1 MEILLLLKA
10 LLLGIVEG
18 LTEFLPISSTGHLII
33 TSDLINFDDDVFE
46 IVIQFAAILA
56 VCWAYR
62 MRLTELV
69 TGVLFKPRSR
79 LSLHFVFMLIL
90 AFLPA
95 AVLGLAFHRVIK
107 EVLFNPIVVAA
118 ALIVGG
124 LIIFYVERP
133 GSYRPRNAGID
144 DITAGDAIKIGFA
157 QALAMIPGTS
167 RSGATIIGGVIFG
180 LSRTAA
186 TEFSFFLAIPTM
198 FAATVLDVYKSW
210 DKFTS
215 GDTTVYAVYAIGCIA
230 SFLSAV
236 VAVRFLLR
244 FISSHTFVSF
254 AWYRIA
260 LGVIVL
266 ATWQFGWVDW
276 KKAAEATPPAIS
288 APAEAEATAA
298 PALDVPEPVVDAVAP
313 DDAAAT
319 PDDAATALDDAATAP
334 DDATTAPDDAA
345 TAPDDAAAAPPTL
358 TKPEPQTN

>member
-1 MEILLLLKA
+1 
-10 LLLGIVEG
+10 

-62 MRLTELV
+62 QRLTELV
-69 TGVLFKPRSR
+69 TGVLFKPRSQ
-79 LSLHFVFMLIL
+79 LSLRFVFMLIL

-107 EVLFNPIVVAA
+107 EVLFNPIVVAT

-124 LIIFYVERP
+124 FIIFYVERP

-144 DITAGDAIKIGFA
+144 DITASDAIKIGFA

-254 AWYRIA
+254 AWYRIV

-276 KKAAEATPPAIS
+276 KKATGTTPPTISIPAEAATVPALTVPDALPTEATPA
-288 APAEAEATAA
+288 
-298 PALDVPEPVVDAVAP
+298 
-313 DDAAAT
+313 
-319 PDDAATALDDAATAP
+319 
-334 DDATTAPDDAA
+334 
-345 TAPDDAAAAPPTL
+345 
-358 TKPEPQTN
+358 PEPQAN

>member
-1 MEILLLLKA
+1 MDILLLLKA

-33 TSDLINFDDDVFE
+33 TSDLIGFEDDVFE

-62 MRLTELV
+62 QRLADLV
-69 TGVLFKPRSR
+69 TGVLFKPRSQ
-79 LSLHFVFMLIL
+79 LSLRFVFMLIL

-95 AVLGLAFHRVIK
+95 AVLGLAFHRIIT

-118 ALIVGG
+118 ALIIGG
-124 LIIFYVERP
+124 LIIFYIERP

-144 DITAGDAIKIGFA
+144 DITASDAIKIGFA

-198 FAATVLDVYKSW
+198 FAATVLSIFKSW
-210 DKFTS
+210 DKFTTGNS
-215 GDTTVYAVYAIGCIA
+215 TVYAVYAIGCVAAFI
-230 SFLSAV
+230 SAV
-236 VAVRFLLR
+236 AAVRFLLR

-254 AWYRIA
+254 AWYRIV

-276 KKAAEATPPAIS
+276 KKATTETPTPPTIS
-288 APAEAEATAA
+288 IPADASAA

-313 DDAAAT
+313 DDT
-319 PDDAATALDDAATAP
+319 TAAP
-334 DDATTAPDDAA
+334 DD
-345 TAPDDAAAAPPTL
+345 AAPPTL
-358 TKPEPQTN
+358 TDPEPQTN